1 MVRELYQD
9 SFPHLLTSTKVIVS
23 ISEHGGIGSRAES
36 ESATTSM
43 STFSLDEEVRLYT
56 NNADRERYNLLATLF
71 GIIVALDYLERAYV
85 RDSITAAE

>member
-1 MVRELYQD
+1 
-9 SFPHLLTSTKVIVS
+9 
-23 ISEHGGIGSRAES
+23 
-36 ESATTSM
+36 M